1 MYAQYAHPLR
11 ENPITDGIGKTL
23 HIRPSPTKGSQWKS
37 LRVGRDPVQES
48 LKFLEKLVTEVF
60 LSLIIPSASIVDLL
74 LNGAVVG
81 KPHGQRRLAKCV
93 INS

>member
-1 MYAQYAHPLR
+1 MDAQNAHPIC

-23 HIRPSPTKGSQWKS
+23 HVRPSPPKGSQWKS
-37 LRVGRDPVQES
+37 LRVGCDPIQEF

-74 LNGAVVG
+74 LNGAMIG
-81 KPHGQRRLAKCV
+81 NPHG
-93 INS
+93 